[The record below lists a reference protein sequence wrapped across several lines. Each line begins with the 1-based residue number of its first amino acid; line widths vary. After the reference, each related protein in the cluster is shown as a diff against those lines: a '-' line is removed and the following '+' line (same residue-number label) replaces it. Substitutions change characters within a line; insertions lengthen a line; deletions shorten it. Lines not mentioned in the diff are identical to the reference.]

1 METKTITVD
10 IGFLSPEST
19 STYEYERFMEEFKKD
34 MLKRAILA
42 GDVTVAIHILEN
54 ELIGED
60 TADAGKVYEEA
71 LITILHSGEVNMPML
86 EAVIASIN
94 STDDALEYLSESEAG
109 GLMEI
114 LVDALDSKFDNE
126 VIQALASINAS
137 VYWGADIVDLVGVT
151 NTEGINLILSR
162 HPIED
167 DEEAIQKLQELE
179 QEIIDERELG
189 DEAETE
195 RALAQIQLIHS
206 YIR

>member
-1 METKTITVD
+1 
-10 IGFLSPEST
+10 
-19 STYEYERFMEEFKKD
+19 

-42 GDVTVAIHILEN
+42 GDVTVAMHILEN

-60 TADAGKVYEEA
+60 TADAGEVYEEA

-94 STDDALEYLSESEAG
+94 STDDALEYLSESG
-109 GLMEI
+109 VLTEI
-114 LVDALDSKFDNE
+114 LADVLDFKLDNE

-137 VYWGADIVDLVGVT
+137 VYWGADIGGLVGVT

-167 DEEAIQKLQELE
+167 DEAIQKLQELE

-195 RALAQIQLIHS
+195 RALAQIQLIRS